1 MPRVHPRNPDTEAT
15 SWREVEVE
23 LTEHGGVDQL
33 DRIEKQLLEAGA
45 RRSGSASKLSRVLA
59 DRLADNA
66 DHPDEPGT
74 AGTAVLAYLH
84 DQTDTL
90 RRYDPLVRQDA
101 PDSVHK
107 MRVASRR
114 LHSAMQAY
122 RRVLD
127 RDITAPLTEELKWL
141 AGELA
146 PARNT
151 EVMAERFAKMVD
163 TLPAELVLGPVS
175 ATLVRT
181 LTRRQAQARERALAA
196 LDSDRYLAL
205 HDAIDMLLA
214 DPPLTRT
221 ASQPAH
227 RELPTSVRRAHRRLR
242 RRMAEVDQ
250 RPAGA
255 ARDLALHEARKA
267 AKRLRYATET
277 AEPAV
282 GKPATRLRKHLPPR
296 RRHREGHD
304 RAVAPPG
311 RWSPRGHPHRSRCDR
326 TAWASASS
334 GLPLSTRR
342 GCGRSS
348 AAGTPRRSPRAPEG
362 FPTATG
368 NRGRSVGVGQACQ
381 PRLWPPRS
389 AARRSCPRS
398 RPTSRHRPRAR

>member
-1 MPRVHPRNPDTEAT
+1 MGPDTEAT

-33 DRIEKQLLEAGA
+33 DRIEKRLLDAGA

-74 AGTAVLAYLH
+74 AGPAVLAYLH

-114 LHSAMQAY
+114 LRSAMQAY

-175 ATLVRT
+175 ATLDRT

-214 DPPLTRT
+214 DLPPTRT

-267 AKRLRYATET
+267 AKRLRYAQRPPNPRWASRPLDCASTSSPYKT
-277 AEPAV
+277 CSAITRTPSWPARCC
-282 GKPATRLRKHLPPR
+282 ANSAPR
-296 RRHREGHD
+296 RTSTAATALPSDCCTVTSRP
-304 RAVAPPG
+304 AP
-311 RWSPRGHPHRSRCDR
+311 
-326 TAWASASS
+326 SASS
-334 GLPLSTRR
+334 GALPDRWKRLQRPKNIR
-342 GCGRSS
+342 WL
-348 AAGTPRRSPRAPEG
+348 
-362 FPTATG
+362 
-368 NRGRSVGVGQACQ
+368 NR
-381 PRLWPPRS
+381 
-389 AARRSCPRS
+389 
-398 RPTSRHRPRAR
+398 